1 MNIFTYGRSLAA
13 AFMVSLGFSLPAQAA
28 ITTFFSSTP
37 DCLGTSAVGF
47 ATSGPTVQVS
57 LCATTTSP
65 TKVCGHTVLLQSAA
79 GQGGRFNV
87 LSRTLG
93 ANYSDPNSD
102 ASPTPLVIS
111 NPPAAADLGGT
122 VAGVPNGQFLII
134 PPVAATANQL
144 LATFTLAPQASAT
157 NSSYAITLA
166 PVSMLAVDTDN
177 TCGAATDS
185 PITAT
190 LTLNRVA
197 SPTFTSNPSTTFAL
211 GAANTF
217 NVTAAGDPTISFS
230 VSAGLPATVSL
241 STAGVLSGSPLANG
255 SFPVTITAT
264 NGSGMTTQSFTLTV
278 AGQASQVIS
287 FAGPLAQV
295 FNPAVT
301 IPLSAVSSSGLPV
314 AFTSSTTGVCT
325 VPPGGTNVTMVTT
338 GTCTINANQSGN
350 GTFLP
355 AVQVSRS
362 FGITT
367 LGTTGSFPLAAILYF
382 LLDD

>member
-1 MNIFTYGRSLAA
+1 MN
-13 AFMVSLGFSLPAQAA
+13 QA
-28 ITTFFSSTP
+28 
-37 DCLGTSAVGF
+37 
-47 ATSGPTVQVS
+47 
-57 LCATTTSP
+57 
-65 TKVCGHTVLLQSAA
+65 
-79 GQGGRFNV
+79 
-87 LSRTLG
+87 
-93 ANYSDPNSD
+93 
-102 ASPTPLVIS
+102 
-111 NPPAAADLGGT
+111 
-122 VAGVPNGQFLII
+122 
-134 PPVAATANQL
+134 

-157 NSSYAITLA
+157 NSTYSISLA
-166 PVSMLAVDTDN
+166 PISMLAVDTDN

-197 SPTFTSNPSTTFAL
+197 APTFTSDATTTFAL

-217 NVTAAGDPTISFS
+217 NVTAAGDPTITFS
-230 VSAGLPATVSL
+230 ASSGLPATVSL
-241 STAGVLSGSPLANG
+241 SASGVLSGTPTATG
-255 SFPVTITAT
+255 TFPVTITAS
-264 NGSGMTTQSFTLTV
+264 NGALATQSFTLIV
-278 AGQASQVIS
+278 AGQASQTIS
-287 FAGPLAQV
+287 FAGPLSQA

-367 LGTTGSFPLAAILYF
+367 LGATGSFPLAAILYF
-382 LLDD
+382 LLD

>member
-1 MNIFTYGRSLAA
+1 MIILTYGRSLVAA
-13 AFMVSLGFSLPAQAA
+13 VMVGLGFSLPVQAA

-37 DCLGTSAVGF
+37 DCLNTISAVSF

-57 LCATTTSP
+57 LCVTTTTP
-65 TKVCGHTVLLQSAA
+65 TKVCGHTIVLQAAASQS
-79 GQGGRFNV
+79 GRFIV
-87 LSRTLG
+87 QSRTLG

-102 ASPTPLVIS
+102 ATPTPLVIS
-111 NPPAAADLGGT
+111 NPAAAADLGGT
-122 VAGVPNGQFLII
+122 VAGVPNGQFLTIA
-134 PPVAATANQL
+134 PVAATANQL
-144 LATFTLAPQASAT
+144 LATFALAPQASAV
-157 NSSYAITLA
+157 NSSYAISLA

-185 PITAT
+185 PITAS

-197 SPTFTSNPSTTFAL
+197 APTFTSNALTTFAL

-217 NVTAAGDPTISFS
+217 NVTAVGDPTITFS

-241 STAGVLSGSPLANG
+241 SSAGVLSGTPAANG
-255 SFPVTITAT
+255 NFPVTITAS

-278 AGQASQVIS
+278 AGQASQVIN

-295 FNPAVT
+295 FNPAIT
-301 IPLSAVSSSGLPV
+301 IPLNGVSSSGLPV

-325 VPPGGTNVTMVTT
+325 VPPGGSNVTMVTT

-367 LGTTGSFPLAAILYF
+367 LGTTGAFPLAGILFF
-382 LLDD
+382 LLD